1 MAQVDAI
8 ADASAAS
15 KLLPTIAAMESLLK
29 GLDSGLHP
37 SEKEGIEAQL
47 DCLKSGVK
55 FLEEKKHFEALQ
67 PAGQSIKKLNEL
79 VRSWIRYIKAVKASE
94 TAPKPK
100 LMASDFVN
108 LAAIEDPFIMQV
120 WSGKSSELETSV
132 SKSDEALTALM
143 EPGAGWKADLGEA
156 AELETV
162 VAQAENTIMK
172 VKGRKLTAQ
181 RDSLVQA
188 RSFKKK
194 HVQENIH
201 FWLDLIWLDSTRS
214 KIWN

>member
-15 KLLPTIAAMESLLK
+15 KLSPTIAAMESLLK

-100 LMASDFVN
+100 LMVSDFVN

-120 WSGKSSELETSV
+120 WSGKSSELEASI
-132 SKSDEALTALM
+132 SKSDETLTALM

-172 VKGRKLTAQ
+172 VKGKKLTAQ

-194 HVQENIH
+194 TCSRKHTLLIG
-201 FWLDLIWLDSTRS
+201 FDLIRFY
-214 KIWN
+214 KV

>member
-15 KLLPTIAAMESLLK
+15 KLSPTIAAMESLLK

-100 LMASDFVN
+100 LMVSDFVN

-120 WSGKSSELETSV
+120 WSGKSSELEASI
-132 SKSDEALTALM
+132 SKSDETLTALM

-172 VKGRKLTAQ
+172 VKGKKLTAQ

-194 HVQENIH
+194 TCSRKHTFLIG
-201 FWLDLIWLDSTRS
+201 FDLIRFY
-214 KIWN
+214 KV